1 MEDNMSRN
9 KYEYV
14 DEILKKLISECPN
27 RPDEV
32 SVYVDR
38 EDDMDVSYEIT
49 DISSMGSND
58 RIVITIKEV

>member
-1 MEDNMSRN
+1 MSRN

-49 DISSMGSND
+49 DISRMGSND

>member
-1 MEDNMSRN
+1 MSRN

>member
-1 MEDNMSRN
+1 MGKN

-32 SVYVDR
+32 SVYVDM
-38 EDDMDVSYEIT
+38 ETDDMKDVSYEIT
-49 DISSMGSND
+49 DINSMGSND

>member
-1 MEDNMSRN
+1 MSKN

-32 SVYVDR
+32 RVYVDR
-38 EDDMDVSYEIT
+38 ETDDMEVVSYEIA
-49 DISSMGSND
+49 DITNIGSND
-58 RIVITIKEV
+58 SIIITIKEV

>member
-1 MEDNMSRN
+1 MSRN

-38 EDDMDVSYEIT
+38 EDDMDVNYEIT
-49 DISSMGSND
+49 DISRMGSND

>member
-1 MEDNMSRN
+1 ME
-9 KYEYV
+9 

>member
-1 MEDNMSRN
+1 MSRN

-38 EDDMDVSYEIT
+38 EGDDMEDVSYEIT
-49 DISSMGSND
+49 DITSMGSND